1 MLMLVGSIYEFIV
14 ANIPT
19 VGEAVVLAPPL
30 LLLATAY
37 LAIAGHLKTKRGA
50 ATGYTRKVFHFL
62 VFTTAVVLQIL
73 GGTRPLCLF
82 GACTSLVIFY
92 ALWRG
97 DGHPFY
103 EAMAREADAPWRSYY
118 IVVPYL
124 TTLIGGIVSNAL
136 FGDFAIVGYLVAG
149 FGDAIGEP
157 IGTRFGKHRYRVPS
171 VRGIV
176 YTRSLEGSLAVCLAS
191 AGAATAGAALLGIAI
206 VPALALRSAAIGVLT
221 AGLEA
226 LAPHGW
232 DNAPLQIA
240 PAFLASLI
248 L

>member
-1 MLMLVGSIYEFIV
+1 MLVAPVYEFLTS
-14 ANIPT
+14 NIPS
-19 VGEAVVLAPPL
+19 VREAVLLGPPF
-30 LLLATAY
+30 LLLAGSY
-37 LAIAGHLKTKRGA
+37 LALAGHLKVCRGA
-50 ATGYTRKVFHFL
+50 RTGYTRKVFHFL
-62 VFTTAVVLQIL
+62 VFSTAVGLQIG

-82 GACTSLVIFY
+82 GGCTSLVIFY

-103 EAMAREADAPWRSYY
+103 EAMAREADAPWRTYY

-124 TTLIGGIVSNAL
+124 TTLFGGIVSNAL

-149 FGDAIGEP
+149 FGDAVGEP
-157 IGTRFGKHRYRVPS
+157 VGARFGKHRYRVLS
-171 VRGIV
+171 GTGIV
-176 YTRSLEGSLAVCLAS
+176 STRSVEGSVAVCVAS
-191 AGAATAGAALLGIAI
+191 VGAAAAGAALLGVAM
-206 VPALALRSAAIGVLT
+206 VPALALRSVVIGLFT

-226 LAPHGW
+226 IAPHGW

-240 PAFLASLI
+240 PAFLASVL